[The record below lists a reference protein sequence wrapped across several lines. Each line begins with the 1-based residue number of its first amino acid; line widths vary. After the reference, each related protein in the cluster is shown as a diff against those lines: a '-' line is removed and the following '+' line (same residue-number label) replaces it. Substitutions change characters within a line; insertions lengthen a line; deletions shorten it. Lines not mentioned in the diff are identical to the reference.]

1 LTGNFSFGPVEH
13 EIIIGADLDL
23 TENISALGFSH
34 LRIPLPDPFP
44 HTVLPI
50 REGFIDFADPNSTLP
65 YVRPALIDHS
75 QNQFTTGGVFLQDHV
90 TAWERYH
97 LLGGIRLVRMNVDH
111 QFQTEN
117 TIGSATRYDVD
128 YLEAAPRFGGVVDL
142 GAGVSA
148 FAAYSE
154 GFRGVLNYTGKEAP
168 EPEQSAMSEAGVKF
182 ANESYHLN
190 GSLAA
195 YQLTRENVPT
205 ANPFVPGST
214 VQLGEQQSQGI
225 ELDLGWQPTP
235 AFSLLATYAYTDAE
249 VTEDIIN
256 EVPTEGQDID
266 RIGKRLAR
274 VPEHS
279 GRIAARYRFQEGKLQ
294 GLGLGLGITAASKRP
309 VSLSNNYFTEAYC
322 VADAQ
327 ISYETETWQAELSI
341 ANLTNHFYYEPYP
354 YLGEDVVAPARPIS
368 FFFSITTRF

>member
-1 LTGNFSFGPVEH
+1 
-13 EIIIGADLDL
+13 
-23 TENISALGFSH
+23 
-34 LRIPLPDPFP
+34 
-44 HTVLPI
+44 
-50 REGFIDFADPNSTLP
+50 
-65 YVRPALIDHS
+65 
-75 QNQFTTGGVFLQDHV
+75 V

-97 LLGGIRLVRMNVDH
+97 LLGGIRLVSMNVDH

-128 YLEAAPRFGGVVDL
+128 YQEAAPRFGGVVDL

-341 ANLTNHFYYEPYP
+341 SNLTNHFYYEPYP